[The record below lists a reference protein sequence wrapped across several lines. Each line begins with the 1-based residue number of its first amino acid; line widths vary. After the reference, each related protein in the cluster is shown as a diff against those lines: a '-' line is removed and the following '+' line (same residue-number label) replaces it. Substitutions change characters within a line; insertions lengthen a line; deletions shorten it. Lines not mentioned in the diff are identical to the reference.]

1 LATKKQV
8 EAKLQELIARLDQAD
23 PDVQE
28 GLADALPDTK
38 ILEVHVP
45 DLDERYWTEM
55 ASGQLG
61 ELNEGH
67 PPRRDIKITVDSDDL
82 VDLVEGRGNLFS
94 KYLSGHV
101 RIDASVG
108 DLMRLRRLAG

>member
-1 LATKKQV
+1 MATKKEV
-8 EAKLQELIARLDQAD
+8 EAKLQELIRRLDGAD
-23 PDVQE
+23 DDVQ
-28 GLADALPDTK
+28 GTLAEALPDAK

-45 DLDERYWTEM
+45 DLDERFWTEM
-55 ASGQLG
+55 AAGRLG
-61 ELNEGH
+61 ELNQGH
-67 PPRRDIKITVDSDDL
+67 GPRKDIRITVDSDDL
-82 VDLVEGRGNLFS
+82 VELVEGNGNLFS